1 MIRSF
6 TVLCIGL
13 FGVAAWGS
21 YQLKNQVAGQK
32 AELARLHQ
40 QLRETTRRTALLQ
53 ADLTL
58 VTRGDW
64 VATLAQQH
72 LALEPA
78 QPHQTLRLQHI
89 ERRLPQAVAFAGA
102 PPLFLPPGAAPT
114 ALAATQRPA
123 AGPVMASRQPEPP
136 GPLRAP
142 EPAAGA
148 RLPEAPAPQA
158 LAAVIAAQR
167 ATRPPAAPPPPPV
180 RPVPIR
186 EAEPPRPPP
195 RPSPAPTAVAA
206 ARPAEPPRPA
216 PAPTVTSVFAGSAL
230 GGVALA
236 PPVPF
241 SQAQAAPLRPAQAG
255 TLRPPAP

>member
-13 FGVAAWGS
+13 FGVAAWAS
-21 YQLKNQVAGQK
+21 YQLKNEVAGQK

-40 QLRETTRRTALLQ
+40 QLRESTRRTALLQ

-114 ALAATQRPA
+114 ALAVAPRPA

-136 GPLRAP
+136 AP
-142 EPAAGA
+142 PRPAEPAAGA

-186 EAEPPRPPP
+186 EAESPRPLPP
-195 RPSPAPTAVAA
+195 GPAPTAVPAI
-206 ARPAEPPRPA
+206 RPAEPPRPA
-216 PAPTVTSVFAGSAL
+216 PAVTSVFAGSAL

-241 SQAQAAPLRPAQAG
+241 SQAQAAPLRPAPAG